1 MRVVENKGVTLFPV
15 VRNNQPELSSLSA
28 RHLRNLLNF
37 SRFLF
42 LCSKCSPLLLPPPSF
57 LGLIVTICEELP

>member
-28 RHLRNLLNF
+28 MKSLATIAK
-37 SRFLF
+37 LF
-42 LCSKCSPLLLPPPSF
+42 
-57 LGLIVTICEELP
+57 